1 MRRRILLTFLAA
13 AAAVW
18 AQGQPQ
24 AQASNMRAEKP
35 TPLPPGLAGVGIQQ
49 KLNDLI
55 PLDLVFR
62 DESGRAVPLAS
73 FFGKKPVLLALVYYQ
88 CPMLCTQILNG
99 VEISLKAVK
108 LNPGRDFEVVVVSF
122 DPSDTPELASAKKAT
137 YLRRYGRPDTAN
149 GWHFLTGDEPN
160 IKRLTDAVGFRYRYD
175 ESNKQFAHAS
185 GIFVATPQARLS
197 HYFYG
202 VEYSPRDLRL
212 ALVEASEEKIGNPVD
227 AILLYCYHY
236 DPALAKYSAVAM
248 NIVRLGGV
256 AFVLIGSTFLFFM
269 WRKDWRADRRSTRQ
283 V

>member
-137 YLRRYGRPDTAN
+137 YLRRYGRPDTPTAGTSSPETSRTSSASPMPSVSATATTSPTSSSRMPAASSSPPRRRASRTISTVWSTRRATS
-149 GWHFLTGDEPN
+149 GWRWW
-160 IKRLTDAVGFRYRYD
+160 RLP
-175 ESNKQFAHAS
+175 K
-185 GIFVATPQARLS
+185 
-197 HYFYG
+197 
-202 VEYSPRDLRL
+202 
-212 ALVEASEEKIGNPVD
+212 
-227 AILLYCYHY
+227 
-236 DPALAKYSAVAM
+236 
-248 NIVRLGGV
+248 
-256 AFVLIGSTFLFFM
+256 
-269 WRKDWRADRRSTRQ
+269 RRSATRWTPSCSTATTTIRHWRSTAP
-283 V
+283 